1 MRDHEKVN
9 EAASLVGRTPFRY
22 RSAPPFAFQ
31 SFSISFGTVLVEAS
45 LFLQGGPLV
54 FREER
59 AIDIACCIAARFA
72 FHLQEGGERR
82 NRERHRKLTVIA
94 FNVTRARTDQSQL
107 LEVTESRGRRRNQL
121 LSAFW
126 WNSRAR
132 EPLFAKTYGGMFLS
146 SLDGD
151 SRRFRENDDDWEK
164 NNDSKREGDWILKD
178 APLQEWNGKND
189 EKWEESVRIR
199 EVGFLFPSFRR
210 YLRIRIRLE
219 MREKG
224 RELESVQ
231 LSNNYG
237 NLCIE

>member
-121 LSAFW
+121 LSGGAAEPASRYSRKPTEECFFLRWTGIRDDSVRMMTIRRKIMIVKGKGIGFW
-126 WNSRAR
+126 
-132 EPLFAKTYGGMFLS
+132 KTHPYRS
-146 SLDGD
+146 
-151 SRRFRENDDDWEK
+151 
-164 NNDSKREGDWILKD
+164 
-178 APLQEWNGKND
+178 KND